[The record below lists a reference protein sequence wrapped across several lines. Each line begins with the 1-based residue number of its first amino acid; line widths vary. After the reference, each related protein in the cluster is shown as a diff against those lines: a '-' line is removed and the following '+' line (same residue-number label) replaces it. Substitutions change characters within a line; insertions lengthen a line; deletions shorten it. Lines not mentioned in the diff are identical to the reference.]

1 MLASSRK
8 TLRCRKAPAAGEIAR
23 PTKPPRAGGDT
34 QTPAIR
40 QARRRADASIGPYA
54 GGGGRPA
61 RETAQRRDTAC
72 RPRSRRPFALH
83 CRAGVHARRGGLRR
97 PGRILARSC
106 AAPLCWLT
114 PTAPLTGEPSG
125 RQSPQSLP
133 CKGRCL
139 RRKAQ
144 TEGCIAALRPKY
156 PTRPGRALPCPRRG
170 RCSHRPGNPA
180 VAQGPQAAGDF
191 ARPTLRPRAGS
202 NAQTPAIRQARRGGW
217 CQPRRILA
225 RQGAAPLRRLGR
237 HYRFAVPALRCVC

>member
-1 MLASSRK
+1 MA
-8 TLRCRKAPAAGEIAR
+8 
-23 PTKPPRAGGDT
+23 
-34 QTPAIR
+34 TP
-40 QARRRADASIGPYA
+40 QGTDWGPSL
-54 GGGGRPA
+54 
-61 RETAQRRDTAC
+61 Q
-72 RPRSRRPFALH
+72 
-83 CRAGVHARRGGLRR
+83 CRAGVHARREALRR
-97 PGRILARSC
+97 PGRVLARPRCGTPPPSLTRC
-106 AAPLCWLT
+106 HLPLQGRL
-114 PTAPLTGEPSG
+114 LG
-125 RQSPQSLP
+125 RQPIDSLP
-133 CKGRCL
+133 CKGLRSRAPPAAEKARRSRCSGRRAQACFSARRAMRVPQTGRWL